1 MTTPLARLLVFV
13 FVSLVALPV
22 ASAQDAETRAAKRY
36 FERGQKA
43 FNLGKFDDALEQ
55 YQKAYDAKPIPA
67 ILFNIGQC
75 YRNLGDYEA
84 AIFSFRKY
92 LKLEPDAD
100 NRTETEEYIAELE
113 AEQQKDNSRKL
124 GFEDERKK
132 RKRGEEPTETG
143 APVYKKWWFWT
154 GIAVV
159 GAAGGIGIYA
169 ATRADGPP
177 MTKLGNIE
185 Y

>member
-1 MTTPLARLLVFV
+1 MTTPLARLFVFM
-13 FVSLVALPV
+13 FVSLVAVSV
-22 ASAQDAETRAAKRY
+22 ASAEDAETRAAKRY

-100 NRTETEEYIAELE
+100 NREETEEYITELE
-113 AEQQKDNSRKL
+113 AEQEKDASRKL

-132 RKRGEEPTETG
+132 RKRGEGPTEAG
-143 APVYKKWWFWT
+143 EPVYKKWWFWT

-159 GAAGGIGIYA
+159 GAGGIGIYA
-169 ATRADGPP
+169 ATRSDGPP
-177 MTKLGNIE
+177 DTNGGHIVF
-185 Y
+185 